1 MQTVATQ
8 VLDYLGEGLGS
19 DIGVTSTMMDDWLT
33 EARRYIVG
41 RCPKDKLHHFAT
53 LSTLATS
60 AGLTLTSNQY
70 LNVTR
75 NDGTIERPARKI
87 DPWLRGRIEDKDD
100 VLYTDKY
107 DPVHY
112 LMNNKLYIYPT
123 PSASQLGNIN
133 VVSSGDLS
141 ATASVPIAGWPDD
154 AEKLGV
160 DFVVIQAKTREFG
173 YARRKVQDE
182 LESITTSG
190 YLASF
195 DTAVAAIS
203 AASFTYS
210 ATLITNAIA
219 SASEFINDL
228 TRWSIASG
236 LNQAQIVRGDL
247 AAKGAQS
254 EINRAIVAI
263 QSEQA
268 QIAAYGGDVGAFAQ
282 NLAKAHSHLEKSA
295 VRLQT
300 MQGYVAQSTM
310 AREEVGLLQA
320 KFDKD
325 LEGYFRGPS

>member
-8 VLDYLGEGLGS
+8 VLDLLGDTLSG
-19 DIGVTSTMMDDWLT
+19 DIGITGTHLNEWLT

-41 RCPKDKLHHFAT
+41 RCPEDKLHHFAT
-53 LSTLATS
+53 LATLATS
-60 AGLTLTSNQY
+60 AGKTLRSKRY

-100 VLYTDKY
+100 VLYTDEY

-112 LMNNKLYIYPT
+112 LMNNKLYIHPAPT
-123 PSASQLGNIN
+123 SAQLGNIN
-133 VVSSGDLS
+133 VVSVGSLS
-141 ATASVPIAGWPDD
+141 ATAAPPIAGWPDD

-160 DFVVIQAKTREFG
+160 DYVVIQAKTREFS
-173 YARRKVQDE
+173 YARRQLQDE
-182 LESITTSG
+182 IEAITTTG

-195 DTAVAAIS
+195 ESAVAAIS

-210 ATLITNAIA
+210 ATIITNAIA
-219 SASEFINDL
+219 SASEFVNAL
-228 TRWSIASG
+228 ATWSVASA
-236 LNQAQIVRGDL
+236 LNQDHLEWGNL

-254 EINRAIVAI
+254 EINRAIAAI
-263 QSEQA
+263 QNEQA

-282 NLAKAHSHLEKSA
+282 NLAKAHSHLEEAA
-295 VRLQT
+295 VRIQT

-310 AREEVGLLQA
+310 ARQETSELQV

-325 LEGYFRGPS
+325 LEGYFRGAP